1 MRKNIHI
8 PDLLAETIGKYRH
21 DARFKSETAAIV
33 DLLDRTL
40 SDIYAPST
48 SYVYLAYS
56 QDKNL
61 YKIGVSEQPAIRV
74 KQLSNQEYG
83 AVKLNAII
91 KGGRVAEQIAH
102 ILFDRFRDHGEW
114 FRIDP
119 EIAEYFQDH
128 GGAVKL
134 DGKKFDKNKE
144 QWNHRI
150 RKELADA
157 MKLLQDTRNKMQNNN
172 QTLRDLTEEA
182 LAFYLKAN
190 GIRIEEAA

>member
-40 SDIYAPST
+40 SDIYAPSA

-56 QDKNL
+56 EDKNL

-74 KQLSNQEYG
+74 KQLSNEEYG
-83 AVKLNAII
+83 AVRLNAII

-114 FRIDP
+114 FQVDT
-119 EIAEYFQDH
+119 EIADYFREH

-134 DGKKFDKNKE
+134 DGKKFGKKKE
-144 QWNHRI
+144 QWNQRI
-150 RKELADA
+150 RKELADGMREVQRLRA
-157 MKLLQDTRNKMQNNN
+157 EQGVQ

-182 LAFYLKAN
+182 LELYLNFQNVEVKD
-190 GIRIEEAA
+190 AA

>member
-33 DLLDRTL
+33 DLLGRTL
-40 SDIYAPST
+40 ADIYAPSA

-56 QDKNL
+56 DAKNL
-61 YKIGVSEQPAIRV
+61 YKIGVSQHPAERMRE
-74 KQLSNQEYG
+74 LSGAEYG
-83 AVKLNAII
+83 EVRLNAVI

-114 FRIDP
+114 FAVSQD
-119 EIAEYFQDH
+119 IANYFRDH
-128 GGAVKL
+128 GGAIKL
-134 DGKKFDKNKE
+134 DGKNFGVEKE

-150 RKELADA
+150 KKELADG
-157 MKLLQDTRNKMQNNN
+157 MRELQKARAEQGIN

-182 LAFYLKAN
+182 FDLYCNYHGVKAK
-190 GIRIEEAA
+190 EAA